1 MTDEEIKEFNS
12 AVRMTEV
19 MTANNAVFS
28 ANANAMSLKA
38 ALETDIGVLGS
49 EGAARVSASG
59 LRTDATA
66 DRRVT
71 REALEDYLRD
81 IAENG
86 RTIKKAEPDF
96 DNVFKLP
103 GGSLSSQELIDA
115 ANAFK
120 KDMDAAAKAKFAA
133 YGFSVTDIK
142 FQQRIDAFEA
152 ARAQQSAGKSGGV
165 AATAETK
172 AAITRLKAN
181 RRTLKQVGEN
191 ITEENGDAGLIAE
204 WQSACKLPKPGDPA
218 PPTPPTPPTP

>member
-12 AVRMTEV
+12 AVKMTGV
-19 MTANNAVFS
+19 MTANDPVFS
-28 ANANAMSLKA
+28 RNANAMNLKT
-38 ALETDIGVLGS
+38 ALETDIGVLET

-71 REALEDYLRD
+71 REALEDYLRKV
-81 IAENG
+81 AENG

-103 GGSLSSQELIDA
+103 SGSLSSQELIDA

-120 KDMDAAAKAKFAA
+120 KDMDAAAEAKFAG

-142 FQQRIDAFEA
+142 FQQKIDAFEA

-204 WQSACKLPKPGDPA
+204 WQSACKLPKSGE
-218 PPTPPTPPTP
+218 PPKPPETPPTP